1 MNKEEQQTQVISF
14 HVSREDWQRLTSQ
27 ISNHQ
32 FTELVKHDKEL
43 QHEFHGF
50 RPTHLPWQRVPE
62 TVAKHAQN
70 CSFTSASLIK
80 AWVKNNQELLGQVIN
95 EVSIEHIEDGVVH
108 LLATIGVTEKE
119 RNRLLWAL
127 ILDSRSEVQQA
138 LLDGLHDEL
147 IDETSH
153 LITKAKLYAAQQD
166 LEKSRAEI
174 AKLRAEK
181 ENLIAQLAQI
191 PTLEATIHD
200 LTNTSEQLK
209 SSLADERSLYA
220 TTSQQLSAA
229 QSEIRQLQA
238 MLAEE
243 RNERAILEDIFVYI
257 QQESGTFEEQVK
269 QLEEEL
275 TQTKAEI
282 CLLLNQRQ
290 EVRIAESLP
299 RFDAAWS
306 NAVRDIADHLHMLLS
321 EQAMEHPRS
330 ITERKWLDWQDWQQ
344 HESELVHALL
354 CSPPASLTD
363 RDLSDLKT
371 AQQLLL
377 LRWYLLEWLKSMLL
391 TILNEKSRALLQA
404 TEGQRQ

>member
-1 MNKEEQQTQVISF
+1 MNKEEQQTQAISF
-14 HVSREDWQRLTSQ
+14 HVSKEDWQRLTSQ

-43 QHEFHGF
+43 QREFHGF

-70 CSFTSASLIK
+70 CSFTSTSLIK
-80 AWVKNNQELLGQVIN
+80 SWVRNNQELLEQVAN
-95 EVSIEHIEDGVVH
+95 EVSIEYIEDGVVH
-108 LLATIGVTEKE
+108 LLATIGIAEKE
-119 RNRLLWAL
+119 RDRLLWAL
-127 ILDSRSEVQQA
+127 ILDNRPEVQQA
-138 LLDGLHDEL
+138 LANGLHDEL

-166 LEKSRAEI
+166 LEKSRTEI
-174 AKLRAEK
+174 AELRAEK
-181 ENLIAQLAQI
+181 EKLIAQLAQI

-200 LTNTSEQLK
+200 LTSISKQLE
-209 SSLADERSLYA
+209 SSLADERSQHA
-220 TTSQQLSAA
+220 ATSQQLSAA
-229 QSEIRQLQA
+229 QSEIRLLQA
-238 MLAEE
+238 MLTEE
-243 RNERAILEDIFVYI
+243 RNERAILENIFVYI
-257 QQESGTFEEQVK
+257 QQESGTFEEQIK
-269 QLEEEL
+269 QLKEEL

-290 EVRIAESLP
+290 EIRIAESLP

-321 EQAMEHPRS
+321 EQAAEHPKLTS
-330 ITERKWLDWQDWQQ
+330 EEKWCDWQNWQQ

-354 CSPPASLTD
+354 CSPPTSLTA
-363 RDLSDLKT
+363 RDLSNLETVQK
-371 AQQLLL
+371 LLL
-377 LRWYLLEWLKSMLL
+377 LRWYLLEWLKSTLL

-404 TEGQRQ
+404 TGGQRQ